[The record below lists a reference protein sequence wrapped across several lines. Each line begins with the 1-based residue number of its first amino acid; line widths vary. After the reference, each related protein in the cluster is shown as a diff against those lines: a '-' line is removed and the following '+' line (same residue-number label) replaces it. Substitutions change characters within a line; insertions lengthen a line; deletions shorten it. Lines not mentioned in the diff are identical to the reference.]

1 MKILNFYGLSYYFVP
16 QKNIVSND
24 PNVPLVNNAS
34 VDGNKIIFF
43 TGSLPDTNILYN
55 ITTESA
61 LLDAFG
67 SQKIMEIDNLS
78 FVYEYDEETKEKR
91 IKKVPVDA
99 IDSPFL
105 IDGTIGW
112 AAIIL
117 NDVNEPN
124 ETEKVILF
132 TDSIGGWGDQ
142 TSPIII
148 DKFDGK
154 AGENNIFKDFSLILK
169 DVSTFE
175 Q

>member
-1 MKILNFYGLSYYFVP
+1 MKILNFYGLSYYFTP

-34 VDGNKIIFF
+34 VAGNKIIFF
-43 TGSLPDTNILYN
+43 TGDLPDTQTLYN

-67 SQKIMEIDNLS
+67 SQKIMEVDDLNII
-78 FVYEYDEETKEKR
+78 YEYDNETKTKR

-99 IDSPFL
+99 LDVPFL

-117 NDVNEPN
+117 NDVNNPDEA
-124 ETEKVILF
+124 EKIILF

-148 DKFDGK
+148 DKFTGK